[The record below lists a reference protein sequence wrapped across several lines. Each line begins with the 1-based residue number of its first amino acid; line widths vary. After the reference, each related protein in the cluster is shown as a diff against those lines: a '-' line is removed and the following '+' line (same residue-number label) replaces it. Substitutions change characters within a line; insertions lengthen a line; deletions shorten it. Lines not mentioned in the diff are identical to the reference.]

1 MKLFML
7 NGFPFTRWPDGY
19 ESMVYIPEPDY
30 ETVAAAI
37 RIAGFITQRN
47 GYPLLGITVGYEE
60 PVGWNGEVLAIGI
73 ANSIPPA
80 MWNAAPLKLNGQFE
94 VPYPVVSGW
103 EGDVTYA
110 TSRQISGLGPGYGAL
125 MEFQSP
131 YVQGRTVVMVTAFG
145 QDDLVDL
152 SEALLDPGV
161 QGWAQGD
168 LTIIDLTRDS
178 ENPADDYKVTS
189 VSVGEKYY
197 VGKEG
202 AISEVE
208 LFVHQNP
215 YSLYVAI
222 GVFVLAGS
230 AVIVLVLMRIRRK
243 RLASL
248 GGKGDG

>member
-1 MKLFML
+1 
-7 NGFPFTRWPDGY
+7 
-19 ESMVYIPEPDY
+19 
-30 ETVAAAI
+30 
-37 RIAGFITQRN
+37 
-47 GYPLLGITVGYEE
+47 
-60 PVGWNGEVLAIGI
+60 
-73 ANSIPPA
+73 